1 MIFKLK
7 DQNFRFWFAVI
18 AMGSLFWLWDWLLQC
33 SNMYFWWMAFNKW
46 FGLHFHFFSI
56 VSNIFVLRFNLQ
68 LVFLSFLGN
77 FKPCDWSMRISLII
91 LLVLL
96 SDKMPIRESNTAIH
110 AQEIAYFSDLTTNC
124 KTKMQGQKLQFL
136 KNLLLKITKS
146 WRKLQHLDLSSR
158 SKLNNSL
165 YGPSWT
171 TLYTCAY
178 SQLFVLPCTTTSTS
192 LA

>member
-33 SNMYFWWMAFNKW
+33 SNMYFWWMAFKKW
-46 FGLHFHFFSI
+46 FGLHFHFFSS

-96 SDKMPIRESNTAIH
+96 SDKMPIGESNTAIH

-124 KTKMQGQKLQFL
+124 KTKNASTDSSVPSKSTLPITNKIRDTVTGVSVLASVAQPLASVTNFKSIQ
-136 KNLLLKITKS
+136 LLYFIPKTV
-146 WRKLQHLDLSSR
+146 
-158 SKLNNSL
+158 
-165 YGPSWT
+165 YT
-171 TLYTCAY
+171 THCK
-178 SQLFVLPCTTTSTS
+178 
-192 LA
+192 